1 MNKKSITLNKLCIIV
16 ITLVVT
22 LLCIIYMANN
32 LKENKISKT
41 HEINKQDNEYLIVG
55 YWENYVDKNPIKLS
69 EISDL
74 YDIIN
79 ITFARNS
86 ELNDGTVTFELNE
99 YLCKNIS
106 YSKKEFIEDIKRLQ
120 NKGKKVLVAIGGEQ
134 GGSFKI
140 TNDHEVNNFVRSLTN
155 IVDEYNF
162 DGIDID
168 IETGNLEI
176 EYMEKATK
184 IFWKKYNGEKMITL
198 NSSLTDMKSAD
209 VNEGKD
215 NFWYKF
221 AVDMKDKLAI
231 VSSRYYNSGTQSG
244 YDYKTIY
251 SREQGHEAFIAS
263 IVAKQLENKNLAN
276 NNIGITILGMTEE
289 VKGLPQAYMEPNK
302 IINTLKVIIEG
313 KNLDLDYRNFI
324 PVRAYPELKAVSI
337 WSINGDA
344 LNNYQMANSIST
356 YLKMK

>member
-16 ITLVVT
+16 VILVVA
-22 LLCIIYMANN
+22 LLCIIYMANSI
-32 LKENKISKT
+32 KKHRISKT
-41 HEINKQDNEYLIVG
+41 QTIDKLDDGYLIAG
-55 YWENYVDKNPIKLS
+55 YWENYVDKNPMKLS
-69 EISDL
+69 EILDL

-79 ITFARNS
+79 VTFARNS
-86 ELNDGTVTFELNE
+86 SRNDGTVTFELNE
-99 YLCKNIS
+99 YLCKKIN
-106 YSKKEFIEDIKRLQ
+106 YSKNEFIEDIKELQ
-120 NKGKKVLVAIGGEQ
+120 NKGKKVLAAIGGEQ

-140 TNDHEVNNFVRSLTN
+140 TNDDEVNNFARSLMN
-155 IVDEYNF
+155 VVDEYNF

-176 EYMEKATK
+176 DYMEKAIS
-184 IFWKKYNGEKMITL
+184 IFWEQYNGNKIITL

-251 SREQGHEAFIAS
+251 SREQGHESFIAS
-263 IVAKQLENKNLAN
+263 IVAKQLEDKNLA
-276 NNIGITILGMTEE
+276 NNIGITILGMNEE

-302 IINTLKVIIEG
+302 IINALKIITEG
-313 KNLDLDYRNFI
+313 KNLNLDYRNFI

-344 LNNYQMANSIST
+344 LNNYQMVNSINE